1 MAETRKGVLKSF
13 AAGAYTAGVQMT
25 GSLGV
30 YLPAVPVSRGIP
42 AAELTA
48 GRGVAVIFFDA
59 ANPDDAVVS
68 AVWG

>member
-1 MAETRKGVLKSF
+1 VAETRKGVLKSF
-13 AAGAYTAGVQMT
+13 TAGAYTAGVQIS
-25 GSLGV
+25 GSLGG

-48 GRGVAVIFFDA
+48 GRRVAVVFFDST
-59 ANPDDAVVS
+59 NPDDAVVS

>member
-1 MAETRKGVLKSF
+1 VAETRKGVLKSF
-13 AAGAYTAGVQMT
+13 ASGAYTAGVQIT

-42 AAELTA
+42 ATELTA
-48 GRGVAVIFFDA
+48 SRGVAVIFFDA